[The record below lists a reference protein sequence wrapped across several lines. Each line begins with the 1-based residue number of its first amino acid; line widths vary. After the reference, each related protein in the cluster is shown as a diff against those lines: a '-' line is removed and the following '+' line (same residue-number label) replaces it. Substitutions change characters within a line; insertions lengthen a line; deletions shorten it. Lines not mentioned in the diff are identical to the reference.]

1 MKIKL
6 SLAVAL
12 FALSNTLLSGGVL
25 PEVDSTS
32 VKANKEAHEKLF
44 KDFKAAMKLNEKEAR
59 KVDNEMKKIL
69 LSKKDDDTVKLLVA
83 LKNFDEYKIL
93 YDELQMSTGTY
104 SKNEDG
110 DVRYHINGKELFEK
124 ELKAHIEQKDHALDA
139 YLKKQSSARKEVAE
153 SIHAY
158 LKENKMASSLDNSKG
173 ESSYFVTEM
182 SKIELKKFL
191 TKYADSI
198 KSIGLDA
205 EHSYSVDS
213 AMIATRVDPV
223 VLDWTPQRNNQRGG
237 GIGIYFSDAQCN
249 DPEDVEGLY
258 HEFDGT
264 AGDASSNNHTFL
276 VGGIIASVAPD
287 AFKYCKNAFSAGIDY
302 EDVLPTA
309 NEIANNIGPRIRVET
324 YSLNRNSANSNVYTT
339 EDAIFDEHVRDVNI
353 PVFIST
359 GNHNDG
365 DSTVVE
371 SPAKA
376 YNIISVGNYDDG
388 TDNIHVIDGG
398 SDLSNYENP
407 ALGNEKPEL
416 VAPGTDISYT
426 FNGRPPVTGTG
437 TSFSAPH
444 AAAIAADILAE
455 NPFLQGN
462 VPVLKAMMLASATD
476 VIGDVDDVNT
486 TEDSAV
492 GAGGINVQR
501 SIYNDRFAAYWYD
514 PDGNGPFSWS
524 GTSSCHSGWT
534 FTAPSYYSHARV
546 AFTWEINEDYVL
558 NNNAHGTVLFFYV
571 TNGSGGIVT
580 TSFDGST
587 EYPNTNNWEEDNWAV
602 AEFNPNDTNSTYIL
616 NICRFNTFSP
626 DHNAELNMGVAVTTY

>member
-1 MKIKL
+1 MKVKI

-12 FALSNTLLSGGVL
+12 VALSNTLLSGGVL

-32 VKANKEAHEKLF
+32 VKADKETHEKLF
-44 KDFKAAMKLNEKEAR
+44 KEFKAAMKLSEKEAR

-83 LKNFDEYKIL
+83 LRNFDEYKIL
-93 YDELQMSTGTY
+93 YNELQMSTGIY

-110 DVRYHINGKELFEK
+110 DAQYHINGKELFEK
-124 ELKAHIEQKDHALDA
+124 ELKAHIEQKDHATDA
-139 YLKKQSSARKEVAE
+139 YLKKQSSARKEVAK

-182 SKIELKKFL
+182 SKKELKKFL
-191 TKYADSI
+191 IKYADSI

-205 EHSYSVDS
+205 EHSYSIDS

-264 AGDASSNNHTFL
+264 TGDASNNNHTFL

-287 AFKYCKNAFSAGIDY
+287 AFKYCKNANYVY
-302 EDVLPTA
+302 ENALPTT
-309 NEIANNIGPRIRVET
+309 NEISNSIGPRIRVET

-365 DSTVVE
+365 DPTVVE

-388 TDNIHVIDGG
+388 TDNIHVTDGG
-398 SDLSNYENP
+398 SGLSNYENP
-407 ALGNEKPEL
+407 TLGNEKPEL
-416 VAPGTDISYT
+416 VAPGTNISYA
-426 FNGRPPVTGTG
+426 FNGRQVTNRTG
-437 TSFSAPH
+437 TSFAAPH

-476 VIGDVDDVNT
+476 VIGDVDDAET

-501 SIYNDRFAAYWYD
+501 PIYNDRFAAYWYD
-514 PDGNGPFSWS
+514 PNGNGPFSWS
-524 GTSSCHSGWT
+524 GTSSCYTGWT
-534 FTAPSYYSHARV
+534 FTAPSYYAHARV

-571 TNGSGGIVT
+571 TDANGNIVT

-587 EYPNTNNWEEDNWAV
+587 EYPNANNWQEDNWAV
-602 AEFNPNDTNSTYIL
+602 AEFNPNNTNSTYTL
-616 NICRFNTFSP
+616 NICRYNTFSP
-626 DHNAELNMGVAVTTY
+626 DHNAELNMGVAVTAY

>member
-1 MKIKL
+1 M
-6 SLAVAL
+6 
-12 FALSNTLLSGGVL
+12 GGVL

-44 KDFKAAMKLNEKEAR
+44 KEFKAAMKLSEKEAR

-110 DVRYHINGKELFEK
+110 DVQYHINGKELFEK
-124 ELKAHIEQKDHALDA
+124 ELKAHIEQKDHAIDA

-158 LKENKMASSLDNSKG
+158 LKENKMASSLDNNKD

-182 SKIELKKFL
+182 SKKELKKFL

-223 VLDWTPQRNNQRGG
+223 VLDWTPQRNNQHGG

-264 AGDASSNNHTFL
+264 AGDASNNDHTFL

-287 AFKYCKNAFSAGIDY
+287 AFKYCKNAYAAGIDY
-302 EDVLPTA
+302 EDVLPTT

-359 GNHNDG
+359 GN
-365 DSTVVE
+365 
-371 SPAKA
+371 
-376 YNIISVGNYDDG
+376 YDDG

-426 FNGRPPVTGTG
+426 FKDRTITGPG
-437 TSFSAPH
+437 TSFSTPH

-476 VIGDVDDVNT
+476 VIGDVDDAAT

-501 SIYNDRFAAYWYD
+501 PIYNDRFAAYWYD
-514 PDGNGPFSWS
+514 PNGNGPFSWS

-571 TNGSGGIVT
+571 TDANSNIVT
-580 TSFDGST
+580 TSFNGST
-587 EYPNTNNWEEDNWAV
+587 EYPNTNNWQEDNWAV
-602 AEFNPNDTNSTYIL
+602 AEFNPNNTNSTYTL

-626 DHNAELNMGVAVTTY
+626 DHNAELNMGVAVTAY